1 MTNKPEEEAAK
12 IRKLPSSAPSV
23 FFKPKP
29 LFAFHGDRFVP
40 CFQMKVKL
48 HKEGKSFRLERR
60 PRMRNSVEW
69 IGIERGTCYDKQT
82 RRGSGKNTEAP
93 LSDPFRIFEPKP
105 LFGRRRDHFLP
116 CFQTKAKPQCTAT
129 CNGRKDGRAIR
140 ACLSPVSHYQCIAT
154 THTLFLPTAA
164 SKPVYSNNLR
174 ST

>member
-129 CNGRKDGRAIR
+129 CNGRTGGRSELAFPLFRIINALQQPTLCFYLQLLQNQFIR
-140 ACLSPVSHYQCIAT
+140 II
-154 THTLFLPTAA
+154 
-164 SKPVYSNNLR
+164 
-174 ST
+174 